1 MNVTNTHYLAWL
13 RDAHAMEGQAVTMLT
28 TMAERLD
35 GYPELQAKVRAHA
48 AESERHQAA
57 LETLLQRNATD
68 SSLMK
73 DAMAKVMAM
82 GQAMSGMFA
91 TDEVVKGAMAGYTFE
106 HMEIAAYK
114 ALIAAAKVVGD
125 IEAVP
130 IYEGILADEEN
141 MSDFLLEHM
150 DDTIARF
157 LRQSEAGV

>member
-13 RDAHAMEGQAVTMLT
+13 RDAHAMEGQAVSMLT

-35 GYPELQAKVRAHA
+35 SYPDLQAKVRAHA
-48 AESERHQAA
+48 AESERHQVA
-57 LETLLQRNATD
+57 LDTLLRRNDTD

-73 DAMAKVMAM
+73 DTMAKVMAM

-125 IEAVP
+125 LEAVP

-141 MSDFLLEHM
+141 MSDFLLVHL

-157 LRQSEAGV
+157 LSQGEAAV